1 MYKDIEKK
9 LEQHVNS
16 FHIDF
21 RESDCH
27 RFTDQKCKPDIVSAV
42 AEAILMF
49 LEGDYSREFSC
60 ADIRNSEFS
69 KATMVSLFQKPAI
82 GESATER
89 EYDKVFA
96 QPIRMLWTAR
106 IIEKV
111 GKVGNSYRYRTTEP
125 ELLEFIAL
133 SDQRALKFLVVFI
146 TKVIHDSALSL
157 LFDKFFA
164 EQTLKNFET
173 LKTEF
178 VNAYLRHTPIRKAT
192 EVKRI
197 FPQVLNPLAFHMKA
211 KGTEKGRLSKQ
222 PISYSSLCYN
232 RVNFRDVKKDKSVS
246 RSEYLAELG
255 PDTPA
260 ETYQVARAKRKI
272 KEYHSQEHVP
282 MNEIYIHDATPH
294 LHAHHIF
301 PRSHYPEY
309 SDTFE
314 NLILLNPTQHY
325 AYAHPNGDVTRISK
339 PYQLLCLISKLSS
352 IKASENKNDSFYS
365 LHSFVELVNGALEKP
380 LLNTSMP
387 IELIQKEL
395 MERFLSS

>member
-1 MYKDIEKK
+1 MYTDIEKK

-16 FHIDF
+16 FKIDF
-21 RESDCH
+21 RENDCH

-49 LEGDYSREFSC
+49 LEGDYSREFSS

-69 KATMVSLFQKPAI
+69 NATMVSLFQKPAI
-82 GESATER
+82 GESETER

-106 IIEKV
+106 IIQKV
-111 GKVGNSYRYRTTEP
+111 GKVGNSFRYRVSQR

-146 TKVIHDSALSL
+146 TKVIQDSDLSFI
-157 LFDKFFA
+157 FDKFFA
-164 EQTLKNFET
+164 EQTLESFDM
-173 LKTEF
+173 LKAEF
-178 VNAYLRHTPIRKAT
+178 ISAYLTYTPIRKTT

-197 FPQVLNPLAFHMKA
+197 FPQVLNPLAFYMKT

-222 PISYSSLCYN
+222 PISYASLCYN
-232 RVNFRDVKKDKSVS
+232 RVNFRDIKKDKSVS
-246 RSEYLAELG
+246 RSEYLAKLG

-260 ETYQVARAKRKI
+260 ETYQVDRAKRKI
-272 KEYHSQEHVP
+272 KDYHSQDHVP

-301 PRSHYPEY
+301 PRSQYPEY

-314 NLILLNPTQHY
+314 NLVLLNPTQHHV
-325 AYAHPNGDVTRISK
+325 YAHPNGDTTRISK

-352 IKASENKNDSFYS
+352 IKASEIKNDSFYS
-365 LHSFVELVNGALEKP
+365 LHSFVELVNGALDKP
-380 LLNTSMP
+380 LLNASMS

-395 MERFLSS
+395 MEYFHSI